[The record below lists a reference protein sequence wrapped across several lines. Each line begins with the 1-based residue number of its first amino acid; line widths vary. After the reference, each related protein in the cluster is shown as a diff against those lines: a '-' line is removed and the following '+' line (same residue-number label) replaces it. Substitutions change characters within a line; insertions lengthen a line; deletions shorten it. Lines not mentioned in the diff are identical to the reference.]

1 MSDQPAEPADVTELI
16 ALIDR
21 LEPMIGRAGLSE
33 IEIEAGDMTLILRAP
48 AAFAAPAAAAAP
60 VPATPAPGTGVP
72 GRAGRAGV
80 GSAGHRGAA
89 HGRLLPLTV
98 AGRGGLRACRW

>member
-48 AAFAAPAAAAAP
+48 VAFEAPPAA
-60 VPATPAPGTGVP
+60 GG
-72 GRAGRAGV
+72 AGV
-80 GSAGHRGAA
+80 GRV
-89 HGRLLPLTV
+89 R
-98 AGRGGLRACRW
+98 RACVPDRRA